1 MSKLIKIT
9 LWKDQHEIWLLNIK
23 KMKAKGINPD
33 PSENAKE
40 LAKMLIN
47 CMPNGT
53 FEYLLTSIANE
64 IKPMLSSEDKINI
77 LRSDNDI
84 QNRIRIALCQL
95 ANQDDDTYPG

>member
-47 CMPNGT
+47 CLPGNT
-53 FEYLLTSIANE
+53 FDYLLENIANE
-64 IKPMLSSEDKINI
+64 IKPMLENEDKINI
-77 LRSDNDI
+77 LKSPYDI
-84 QNRIRIALCQL
+84 ENRIRMALCQL
-95 ANQDDDTYPG
+95 ANQDERIN